1 MLNHTTY
8 RYNLEIYTDKS
19 NNIIHSLENRMLD
32 QTMETFNL
40 EIHNVKSNTRNIC
53 IYIYIECRSISGYIE
68 QWKCII

>member
-53 IYIYIECRSISGYIE
+53 IYIYILNVEVFQATSNNGNV
-68 QWKCII
+68 